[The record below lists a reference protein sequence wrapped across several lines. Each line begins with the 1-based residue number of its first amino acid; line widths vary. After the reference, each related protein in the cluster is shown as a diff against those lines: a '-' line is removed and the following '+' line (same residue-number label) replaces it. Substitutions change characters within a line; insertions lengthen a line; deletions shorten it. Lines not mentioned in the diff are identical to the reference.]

1 MSLRTFKTVIAIVI
15 GGFLIAGI
23 YITVLVV
30 QRQGALQQISAYYP
44 AWEAGQA
51 ASEFIRLE
59 HRLAEFHHPESG
71 VDKDEIDLR
80 FDILYARAKTLNE
93 GRFQD
98 LLDRDPEH
106 SATLREF
113 QDALREVQPL
123 IAAIDSD
130 PTAARKA
137 LDILRPHEGKLAQLA
152 SAAHNHGAALVQ
164 KDQQELVRL
173 HWVFS
178 GIAVVLIVI
187 GLALIFLL
195 DRHNRL
201 LGRAHQELHVL
212 AHQDALTGLP
222 NRVVLRDQLDQA
234 LASLRPR
241 GPTVAV
247 SYLDLDLDHF
257 KDVNDSF
264 GHETGDELLKAVAD
278 RLRDC
283 ISEQEGQV
291 RNLISR
297 FGGDEFAILQTGIQ
311 RPEQSAAL
319 ASRIVEALRAPFS
332 IDGQELF
339 IGTSIG
345 IALAQANVTSSQI
358 LKHADMALYY
368 AKADGRGTF
377 RFFEQAMDE
386 QLQARRAL
394 EVDLRKAVT
403 NGEFE
408 LFYQPQINL
417 RDDEIAGFET
427 LLRWHHPERGIIS
440 PSEFIPVAEDTGLL
454 SSLGEWIIEQAC
466 REAATWPRDM
476 HVAVNLSPVQ
486 FRSRG
491 LVQTVS
497 RALALSGLAP
507 QRLELEI
514 TESVLLQDN
523 EMTVST
529 LHQLRRLGV
538 RIAMDDFG
546 TGYSSLSYLRSF
558 PFDKIK
564 IDQSFVREMSQR
576 ADCLAIVQSVASLGA
591 SLGMPTVAEGIE
603 TEEQLRQIEAAGC
616 TDAQG
621 YYFGR
626 PRPARELVYT
636 LAALK
641 NGVKVA

>member
-1 MSLRTFKTVIAIVI
+1 LSLRTFKMVIAVVI

-23 YITVLVV
+23 YISVLVV
-30 QRQGALQQISAYYP
+30 ERQGALRQISLYNP

-59 HRLAEFHHPESG
+59 QRLSELGRPGSA
-71 VDKDEIDLR
+71 VDRNEVELR
-80 FDILYARAKTLNE
+80 YDILVGRAQILTE
-93 GRFQD
+93 GRFQG
-98 LLDRDPEH
+98 LLERNPEH
-106 SATLREF
+106 GATLREL
-113 QDALREVQPL
+113 QDRLAAIQPL
-123 IAAIDSD
+123 IGELDRNPA
-130 PTAARKA
+130 AARQA
-137 LDILRPHEGKLAQLA
+137 LDILRPLEGKLAQLA

-173 HWVFS
+173 HWLFS
-178 GIAVVLIVI
+178 GIAVSLILIGVVLI
-187 GLALIFLL
+187 LLL

-201 LGRAHQELHVL
+201 LTRAHQELHVL

-222 NRVVLRDQLDQA
+222 NRVVLRERLEQG
-234 LASLRPR
+234 LAGLRAKGPSLA
-241 GPTVAV
+241 VA
-247 SYLDLDLDHF
+247 YLDLDHF

-264 GHETGDELLKAVAD
+264 GHETGDELLKAVAE

-283 ISEQEGQV
+283 IPVDEGHTK
-291 RNLISR
+291 NLISR
-297 FGGDEFAILQTGIQ
+297 FGGDEFAILQTGI
-311 RPEQSAAL
+311 RCPEESAAL
-319 ASRIVEALRAPFS
+319 AARIVEALRAPFS
-332 IDGQELF
+332 VNGHEIF

-345 IALAQANVTSSQI
+345 ITLAQGGVTSSQI
-358 LKHADMALYY
+358 LKHADMALYH

-377 RFFEQAMDE
+377 RFFEPAMDE
-386 QLQARRAL
+386 QLHARRLL
-394 EVDLRKAVT
+394 EADLRKAMA

-408 LFYQPQINL
+408 LHYQPQINL
-417 RDDEIAGFET
+417 KANEITGFET
-427 LLRWHHPERGIIS
+427 LLRWHHPERGPIP

-454 SSLGEWIIEQAC
+454 STLGEWILEQAC
-466 REAATWPRDM
+466 REAAGWPRNI

-491 LVQTVS
+491 LVQSVS
-497 RALALSGLAP
+497 RALAVSGLAP
-507 QRLELEI
+507 DRLELEI

-523 EMTVST
+523 EATLSM

-576 ADCLAIVQSVASLGA
+576 ADCAAIVQSVASLGA
-591 SLGMPTVAEGIE
+591 NLGMPTVAEGVE
-603 TEEQLRQIEAAGC
+603 TEDQLRRIEAAGC

-626 PRPARELVYT
+626 PRPARDLVHT
-636 LAALK
+636 LAALRQPTE
-641 NGVKVA
+641 VA

>member
-1 MSLRTFKTVIAIVI
+1 LSLRTFKTVIAVII
-15 GGFLIAGI
+15 GGFLIAAI
-23 YITVLVV
+23 YISVLVV
-30 QRQGALQQISAYYP
+30 QRQGALRQISVYNP
-44 AWEAGQA
+44 AWEASQA
-51 ASEFIRLE
+51 ASEFVRLE
-59 HRLAEFHHPESG
+59 HRLAEFERPGSG
-71 VDKDEIDLR
+71 VDKDEVALR
-80 FDILYARAKTLNE
+80 YDILAGRVKMLNE
-93 GRFQD
+93 GDFHA
-98 LLDRDPEH
+98 LLERDPQH
-106 SATLREF
+106 QSTLRRLDATLDGMEPLIEELERPGNV
-113 QDALREVQPL
+113 QRAIDALKSFDGSLSQIASTVL
-123 IAAIDSD
+123 IYGS
-130 PTAARKA
+130 
-137 LDILRPHEGKLAQLA
+137 E
-152 SAAHNHGAALVQ
+152 LVQ

-173 HWVFS
+173 HWIFS
-178 GIAVVLIVI
+178 AIAGSLILIGVVLI
-187 GLALIFLL
+187 LL
-195 DRHNRL
+195 LNRHNRL
-201 LGRAHQELHVL
+201 LVRAHEELHVL

-222 NRVVLRDQLDQA
+222 NRVVLRNQLEQA
-234 LASLRPR
+234 LAGMKPNGR
-241 GPTVAV
+241 TIAV
-247 SYLDLDLDHF
+247 SYLDLDHF

-283 ISEQEGQV
+283 IPPEEGAV

-297 FGGDEFAILQTGIQ
+297 FGGDEFAILQTGIR

-319 ASRIVEALRAPFS
+319 AARIVKALQAPFS
-332 IDGQELF
+332 VNGQEIF

-345 IALAQANVTSSQI
+345 IALPQGPVTPSQI

-377 RFFEQAMDE
+377 RFFETSMDA
-386 QLQARRAL
+386 QLQSRRAL
-394 EVDLRKAVT
+394 EVDLRKAMT

-408 LFYQPQINL
+408 LFYQPQINIEEN
-417 RDDEIAGFET
+417 EIGGYEA
-427 LLRWHHPERGIIS
+427 LLRWHHPERGLV
-440 PSEFIPVAEDTGLL
+440 PPGEFIPVVEDTGLIVP
-454 SSLGEWIIEQAC
+454 LGDWIIEQAC
-466 REAATWPRDM
+466 KEAAAWPRNI

-486 FRSRG
+486 FRNRG
-491 LVQTVS
+491 LVQSVS
-497 RALALSGLAP
+497 RALKASGLAP
-507 QRLELEI
+507 NRLELEI

-576 ADCLAIVQSVASLGA
+576 NDCLAIVQSVANLGA
-591 SLGMPTVAEGIE
+591 SLGMPTVAEGVE
-603 TEEQLRQIEAAGC
+603 TEDQLRQIQAAGC

-626 PRPARELVYT
+626 PKPARDLVHT

-641 NGVKVA
+641 QTARVA

>member
-1 MSLRTFKTVIAIVI
+1 LSLRTFKTVIAVVI
-15 GGFLIAGI
+15 GAFLVAAV
-23 YITVLVV
+23 YISVLVV
-30 QRQGALQQISAYYP
+30 QRQGTLRQISLYNP

-51 ASEFIRLE
+51 TSEFMRLE
-59 HRLAEFHHPESG
+59 HRLANFTNAGSG
-71 VDKDEIDLR
+71 VDREEVELRYEILR
-80 FDILYARAKTLNE
+80 GRAQILNE
-93 GRFQD
+93 GSFKD
-98 LLDRDPEH
+98 LLQSNPEH
-106 SATLREF
+106 RATLREF
-113 QDALREVQPL
+113 QDKIAAVQPL
-123 IAAIDSD
+123 IDELDRQPQGAQE
-130 PTAARKA
+130 A
-137 LDILRPHEGKLAQLA
+137 LRILAPLEAPLAQLA

-164 KDQQELVRL
+164 KDQQELIRL
-173 HWVFS
+173 HWAFS
-178 GIAVVLIVI
+178 GIAGSLILLGVI
-187 GLALIFLL
+187 LILLL

-201 LGRAHQELHVL
+201 LASAHQELHAL

-222 NRVVLRDQLDQA
+222 NRVVLRNQLEHA
-234 LASLRPR
+234 LAGLKPQ
-241 GPTVAV
+241 GCTIAV
-247 SYLDLDLDHF
+247 SYLDLDHF

-264 GHETGDELLKAVAD
+264 GHETGDELLKAVAE

-283 ISEQEGQV
+283 IPAHEGQV

-297 FGGDEFAILQTGIQ
+297 FGGDEFAILQTGISK
-311 RPEQSAAL
+311 PSESAAL
-319 ASRIVEALRAPFS
+319 AARIVEAMRAPFS
-332 IDGQELF
+332 VNGQEIF

-345 IALAQANVTSSQI
+345 IALAQGHVTPSQI
-358 LKHADMALYY
+358 LKHADMALYH

-377 RFFEQAMDE
+377 RFFEQEMDV
-386 QLQARRAL
+386 QLQARRVL
-394 EVDLRKAVT
+394 EVDLRKAAT

-408 LFYQPQINL
+408 LFYQPQININ
-417 RDDEIAGFET
+417 DNEIGGYEA
-427 LLRWHHPERGIIS
+427 LLRWHHPERGLV
-440 PSEFIPVAEDTGLL
+440 PPAEFIPVIEDTGLIVP
-454 SSLGEWIIEQAC
+454 LGDWILEQAC
-466 REAATWPRDM
+466 REAAQWPRNI

-491 LVQTVS
+491 LVQSVS

-507 QRLELEI
+507 SRLELEI

-523 EMTVST
+523 EATVSM

-576 ADCLAIVQSVASLGA
+576 ADCLAIVQSVANLGS

-603 TEEQLRQIEAAGC
+603 TEEQLRQIQAAGC

-626 PRPARELVYT
+626 PMPARDLVHT

-641 NGVKVA
+641 HAVKVA

>member
-1 MSLRTFKTVIAIVI
+1 LSLRTFKTVIAVII
-15 GGFLIAGI
+15 GGFLIAAI
-23 YITVLVV
+23 YISVLVV
-30 QRQGALQQISAYYP
+30 QRQGALRQISVYNP
-44 AWEAGQA
+44 AWEASQA
-51 ASEFIRLE
+51 ASEFVRLE
-59 HRLAEFHHPESG
+59 HRLAEFERPGSG
-71 VDKDEIDLR
+71 VDKDEVALR
-80 FDILYARAKTLNE
+80 YDILAGRVKMLNE
-93 GRFQD
+93 GDFHA
-98 LLDRDPEH
+98 LLERDPQH
-106 SATLREF
+106 QSTLRRLDATLDGMEPLIEELERPGNV
-113 QDALREVQPL
+113 QRAIDALKSFDGSLSQIASTVL
-123 IAAIDSD
+123 IYGS
-130 PTAARKA
+130 
-137 LDILRPHEGKLAQLA
+137 E
-152 SAAHNHGAALVQ
+152 LVQ

-173 HWVFS
+173 HWIFS
-178 GIAVVLIVI
+178 AIAGSLILIGVVLI
-187 GLALIFLL
+187 LL
-195 DRHNRL
+195 LNRHNRL
-201 LGRAHQELHVL
+201 LVRAHEELHVL

-222 NRVVLRDQLDQA
+222 NRVVLRNQLEQA
-234 LASLRPR
+234 LAGMKPNGR
-241 GPTVAV
+241 TIAV
-247 SYLDLDLDHF
+247 SYLDLDHF

-283 ISEQEGQV
+283 IPPEEGAV

-297 FGGDEFAILQTGIQ
+297 FGGDEFAILQTGIR

-319 ASRIVEALRAPFS
+319 AARIVKALQAPFS
-332 IDGQELF
+332 VNGQEIF

-345 IALAQANVTSSQI
+345 IALPQGPVTPSQI

-377 RFFEQAMDE
+377 RFFETSMDA
-386 QLQARRAL
+386 QLQSRRAL
-394 EVDLRKAVT
+394 EVDLRKAMT

-408 LFYQPQINL
+408 LFYQPQINIEEN
-417 RDDEIAGFET
+417 EIGGYEA
-427 LLRWHHPERGIIS
+427 LLRWHHPERGLV
-440 PSEFIPVAEDTGLL
+440 PPGEFIPVVEDTGLIVP
-454 SSLGEWIIEQAC
+454 LGDWIIEQAC
-466 REAATWPRDM
+466 KEAAAWPRNI

-486 FRSRG
+486 FRNRG
-491 LVQTVS
+491 LVQSVS
-497 RALALSGLAP
+497 RALKASGLAP
-507 QRLELEI
+507 NRLELEI

-576 ADCLAIVQSVASLGA
+576 ADCLAIVQSVANLGA

-603 TEEQLRQIEAAGC
+603 TEDQLRQIQAAGC

-626 PRPARELVYT
+626 PKPARELVHT

-641 NGVKVA
+641 HKVKVA